1 MPFEQK
7 YRVEYQIRVWEN
19 HVELEHLLNT
29 LCNEGWRVEHHRV
42 NSYSTSGWTV
52 FMKTTLIDQPLLDR
66 TIKVRQVYAIL
77 NHVLPAGSPESL
89 AFDAAIKSS
98 AA

>member
-1 MPFEQK
+1 
-7 YRVEYQIRVWEN
+7 
-19 HVELEHLLNT
+19 
-29 LCNEGWRVEHHRV
+29 
-42 NSYSTSGWTV
+42 
-52 FMKTTLIDQPLLDR
+52 MKTTLIDQPLLDR